1 MTWKELVVSVL
12 ARAVTVLLG
21 GLSDLVQ
28 HELGD
33 GVGEGRSHGQKGR
46 VGLVAALVGDELDLN
61 GGAVRG
67 GVAVEANRVL

>member
-1 MTWKELVVSVL
+1 MLTGVF
-12 ARAVTVLLG
+12 
-21 GLSDLVQ
+21 LSSKGDLVQ

-33 GVGEGRSHGQKGR
+33 GVGEGGGHGQKGR

-67 GVAVEANRVL
+67 GVAVEGSRVL